1 MSIQKAEDLEKLLQR
16 IQESEKTYRNLF
28 QNAQVGLFRTRI
40 HDGKILESNEQLA
53 KMFGYDDRE
62 KFLSEYITS
71 ENYVDEGTREK
82 MLEIIKEKGF
92 IKNFEARFYRKDKS
106 IFWARYSARIY
117 TDKGWIE
124 GVAEDITDR
133 KKIEEEIK
141 KNNSRLDLAMTVA
154 NMAWW
159 EMDVSTGQVMF
170 SKKKAEMLAYAPEKF
185 KHYKDFM
192 ALVHPD
198 DNEKAMITMRKHL
211 EGSLDKYE
219 VEYRIKNSE
228 GKYLWFYDIGAIV
241 ERDLQG
247 KPLSVR
253 GLVMNITERKRAEE
267 LLTESEQRFQK
278 MLGVVPDMISI
289 HSPDMDILYSNW
301 QGFAAVPENRQKA
314 NTKCYKTYR
323 NLDKICPD
331 CLAKS
336 VLETRKAFRREAQ
349 LPDGT
354 WHDIRVIPFLDED
367 NNVVMFMEWVRDITD
382 RKMAEEALRKSE
394 NLFQKVF
401 DILPIGLWIADE
413 NGTLLQ
419 GNPAGVKI
427 WGMEPKVCQSEYGVF
442 KARRLPSGEEIKP
455 NDWALAH
462 TVNDGSTIVDE
473 LLEIDAFDGFTKIIV
488 NYTAPILDDQ
498 GNIEGAI
505 VVNRDITERYQA
517 EEELRRIE
525 WMLSKKTAEE
535 EESPTPLYGDLSELN
550 NCRLILDAVGQD
562 VLKDIAGD
570 FLGLLETSSAIYEK
584 NGDYALGIF
593 ASSWCQF
600 MDQASRGLCGTDDNK
615 EALHCGKWLCHESC
629 WKDSAKVAMS
639 TGKPSDIECA
649 GGIHMYAVPIFAGK
663 EVVGAINFG
672 YGDPPR
678 DKETLEKLADKY
690 RVPLEELLKK
700 AKEYKSRPPYIIE
713 IAKDRLQASANLIG
727 EIVTRKIAEKE
738 LLKLNDQL
746 EKKIAEKTQALNER
760 VSELERFHDATIQRE
775 FRIKELREEIEQLK
789 RNQK

>member
-1 MSIQKAEDLEKLLQR
+1 
-16 IQESEKTYRNLF
+16 
-28 QNAQVGLFRTRI
+28 
-40 HDGKILESNEQLA
+40 
-53 KMFGYDDRE
+53 
-62 KFLSEYITS
+62 
-71 ENYVDEGTREK
+71 
-82 MLEIIKEKGF
+82 
-92 IKNFEARFYRKDKS
+92 
-106 IFWARYSARIY
+106 
-117 TDKGWIE
+117 
-124 GVAEDITDR
+124 
-133 KKIEEEIK
+133 
-141 KNNSRLDLAMTVA
+141 
-154 NMAWW
+154 
-159 EMDVSTGQVMF
+159 
-170 SKKKAEMLAYAPEKF
+170 
-185 KHYKDFM
+185 
-192 ALVHPD
+192 
-198 DNEKAMITMRKHL
+198 
-211 EGSLDKYE
+211 
-219 VEYRIKNSE
+219 
-228 GKYLWFYDIGAIV
+228 
-241 ERDLQG
+241 
-247 KPLSVR
+247 
-253 GLVMNITERKRAEE
+253 MNIRRDQEVIELKNTKR
-267 LLTESEQRFQK
+267 LLYESEQRFQK

-301 QGFAAVPENRQKA
+301 QGFAAVPENRQKI

-336 VLETRKAFRREAQ
+336 VLETRKPFRKEVH

-354 WHDIRVIPFLDED
+354 WYDIRVIPFLDEN
-367 NNVVMFMEWVRDITD
+367 NNVEMFMEWVRDITD
-382 RKMAEEALRKSE
+382 RKRAEEALSKSE
-394 NLFQKVF
+394 SITRALLDGIPESAFLVDLEGTVIFANSTVAQRLRFNKEDLVGSNIFHSVPEEVSRFRRHYFNQAIQSGKQVQFEDIRYGRIIDNRINPIIDQSGNITGLAIVGIDITEQKKTEEALNKSKKLFQKVF
-401 DILPIGLWIADE
+401 EILPIGLWIADK

-427 WGMEPKVCQSEYGVF
+427 WGMEPKVGQSEYGVF

-462 TVNDGSTIVDE
+462 TVNDGLTIVDE

-525 WMLSKKTAEE
+525 WMLSKKTIKEKE
-535 EESPTPLYGDLSELN
+535 KPTPLYGDLSELN
-550 NCRLILDAVGQD
+550 TSRLILDAVGQD
-562 VLKDIAGD
+562 VLKDIASD

-600 MDQASRGLCGTDDNK
+600 MDQASRGLCETDDNK
-615 EALHCGKWLCHESC
+615 EAMNCGKWLCHESC

-663 EVVGAINFG
+663 EAVGAINFG

-678 DKETLEKLADKY
+678 DKETLEKLAEKY
-690 RVPLEELLKK
+690 KVTVEILEKK
-700 AKEYKSRPPYIIE
+700 ANEYKSRPPYIIE

-775 FRIKELREEIEQLK
+775 FRIKELREEIKQLK
-789 RNQK
+789 SKLGNHENLAFPEESND